1 MVPASFRGYWATR
14 QERGAGWAQVHRFLD
29 RWPWWKILLWNGLKT
44 AKAAVW
50 LTTLA
55 PALWTCLQAA
65 RHSDRGLKDL
75 GPFFYAYAVEQ
86 LAGLAGAWQAT
97 FALME
102 MERLRSELR

>member
-1 MVPASFRGYWATR
+1 
-14 QERGAGWAQVHRFLD
+14 
-29 RWPWWKILLWNGLKT
+29 
-44 AKAAVW
+44 
-50 LTTLA
+50 
-55 PALWTCLQAA
+55 LQAA

-86 LAGLAGAWQAT
+86 LAGLVGAWQAT